1 MPEDYNPLGVPK
13 GCELRIRADRSACFQ
28 PKFEPPQPTQ
38 FLIAREIPKPAPT
51 PERVASVSGLE
62 RQRLEAIAKYRND
75 FLIAM
80 RERAKDLTQES
91 GFRAAAVEAWE
102 SGIDALILEVARHL

>member
-1 MPEDYNPLGVPK
+1 MPDDYNPLGVPK
-13 GCELRIRADRSACFQ
+13 GCELRIRADRSACFL
-28 PKFEPPQPTQ
+28 PKFEPPKTQ
-38 FLIAREIPKPAPT
+38 FLIAREIPKPAPA
-51 PERVASVSGLE
+51 PERVASVSGVE

-102 SGIDALILEVARHL
+102 SGIDDLISEVARHL